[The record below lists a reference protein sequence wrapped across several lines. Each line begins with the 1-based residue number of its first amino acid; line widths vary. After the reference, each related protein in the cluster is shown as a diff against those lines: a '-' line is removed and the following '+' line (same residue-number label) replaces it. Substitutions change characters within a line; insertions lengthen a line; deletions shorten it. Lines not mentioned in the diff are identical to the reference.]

1 MLNSFQH
8 LFTRRFRNKFGMTL
22 YQITSSLCGQR
33 NVAKQ
38 IKQIKLIRKK
48 KKPLIQVACVKSKFC
63 KIKIKFSTL
72 KFCCCKQHSRYE
84 NINETLQ
91 RICLSDFETLKI
103 YKITSYSLQW
113 LSANIF
119 VTTLACFFFL
129 WFVSF
134 FCLAIKKKE
143 MNILFILNILL
154 SIVRQ
159 SLTYYS

>member
-1 MLNSFQH
+1 
-8 LFTRRFRNKFGMTL
+8 MTL
-22 YQITSSLCGQR
+22 YWITSSFISLDYSAGRRSVILLHVTDQATSLPLFLNYFAR
-33 NVAKQ
+33 Q
-38 IKQIKLIRKK
+38 SRK
-48 KKPLIQVACVKSKFC
+48 
-63 KIKIKFSTL
+63 STSRSDV
-72 KFCCCKQHSRYE
+72 FIICCCKQHSRHE